1 MPSTLS
7 CEHFFIQLPLPPL
20 MNYLN
25 GENLSK
31 DLGERI
37 LFQNLDLSI
46 NKGDKIAL
54 VANNGTGKSSLLKIL
69 AQVDEPDNGIVRLR
83 KGIRSAYLPQEPV
96 FDEGTIQELI
106 DNSSTH
112 IMATIRAYEASL
124 EAQTADYNTD
134 TQRAFENAS
143 AAMDEADAWDLS
155 ES

>member
-1 MPSTLS
+1 
-7 CEHFFIQLPLPPL
+7 

-37 LFQNLDLSI
+37 LFQNLDMSI

-69 AQVDEPDNGIVRLR
+69 AKVEEPDHGIVRVR
-83 KGIRSAYLPQEPV
+83 KGIRTAYLPQEPK

-106 DNSSTH
+106 DHSSTH
-112 IMATIRAYEASL
+112 IMATIRAYE
-124 EAQTADYNTD
+124 
-134 TQRAFENAS
+134 
-143 AAMDEADAWDLS
+143 
-155 ES
+155 